1 VLQRPLRATPVRDSV
16 AAGSRWILERI
27 AESIMLSWGVKRI
40 VLAFLAGALAVLAL
54 PPFNFFAVLFISFPV
69 LVWLLDGANGS
80 AEAGLLGRL
89 RPAFWT
95 GWWFGFGYF
104 VAGLWWLG
112 NALLV
117 EADSFAWALPL
128 AILGLPAVLAL
139 FYGAATAVARVLWS
153 DGLGR
158 IAALSAAF
166 GLGEWLRSF
175 VLTGFPWNAIGYA
188 AMPAPLMMQSVELV
202 GIFGMSA
209 LTVFVFSAPA
219 LVGTSRGA
227 VPGILV
233 ALLLFSA
240 HVGYGWF
247 ALSRLDGSQPVAPD
261 AVIRIVQ
268 PNIDQSAKWDAAER
282 ERIFSQ
288 MLELSAL
295 PPREGQPRASHIVWP
310 ETALPFLL
318 TENPGALSRIADML
332 QVGQTL
338 ITGAVR
344 FEDGAGGAPER
355 YYNTIYVIDDEG
367 QIIGSADKLHLV
379 PFGEYLP
386 FEASLRKLGLAPVAD
401 TFGGFSTG
409 DRRGLLA
416 LPGGLG
422 AVPLICYEAIFPD
435 LSEIPDGRGSLLL
448 NVTNDAWYGR
458 TPGPYQHLRQ
468 AQVRAVETRLPLVR
482 AANSGISIVADA
494 GGRIVGSLPLGEA
507 GVFDV
512 ALPPSAQLYW
522 SISYRRFNFGL
533 IIVIM
538 VLTALIARNGKRLRL
553 D

>member
-1 VLQRPLRATPVRDSV
+1 M
-16 AAGSRWILERI
+16 ERI
-27 AESIMLSWGVKRI
+27 AESIMLSWGAKRMM
-40 VLAFLAGALAVLAL
+40 LAFAAGALAVLAL

-69 LVWLLDGANGS
+69 LVWLLDGASGS
-80 AEAGLLGRL
+80 AERGLLGRM
-89 RPAFWT
+89 RPAFAT

-117 EADSFAWALPL
+117 DANGFAWALPV
-128 AILGLPAVLAL
+128 AVLGLPAVLAL
-139 FYGAATAVARVLWS
+139 FYGLAAAIAWLLWS
-153 DGLGR
+153 DGIGR
-158 IAALSAAF
+158 LAALGAAF
-166 GLGEWLRSF
+166 GLVEWLRSF
-175 VLTGFPWNAIGYA
+175 AFTGFPWNAIGYA
-188 AMPAPLMMQSVELV
+188 AMPAPLMMQSAELV

-219 LVGTSRGA
+219 LVGTRRGA
-227 VPGILV
+227 VAGLV
-233 ALLLFSA
+233 AALVLFSA

-247 ALSRLDGSQPVAPD
+247 ALQRLDSAP
-261 AVIRIVQ
+261 AAPSNAIVRIVQ
-268 PNIDQSAKWDAAER
+268 PAIDQSAKWDLEER
-282 ERIFSQ
+282 ERIFAR
-288 MLELSAL
+288 LLALSAL
-295 PPREGQPRASHIVWP
+295 PPREGEPRPTHIVWP

-332 QVGQTL
+332 QVGQSL
-338 ITGAVR
+338 VTGAVR
-344 FEDGAGGAPER
+344 FEDGAGGTPPR

-367 QIIGSADKLHLV
+367 QIIGFADKAHLV

-386 FEASLRKLGLAPVAD
+386 FEALLRRYGLTPVAQ
-401 TFGGFSTG
+401 TFGGFSAA
-409 DRRGLLA
+409 DRRGMLS

-435 LSEIPDGRGSLLL
+435 LSTVSEARGSLLL
-448 NVTNDAWYGR
+448 NLTNDAWYGM

-468 AQVRAVETRLPLVR
+468 AQLRAVETRLPLVR
-482 AANSGISIVADA
+482 AANNGISAVVDT
-494 GGRIVGSLPLGEA
+494 GGRIRGSLPLGEA

-512 ALPPSAQLYW
+512 ALPSPSDQFSL
-522 SISYRRFNFGL
+522 IRIRRFNFGL

-538 VLTALIARNGKRLRL
+538 VLMALVARKSKKQRF

>member
-1 VLQRPLRATPVRDSV
+1 M
-16 AAGSRWILERI
+16 ERI

-40 VLAFLAGALAVLAL
+40 ILAFAAGALSVLAL
-54 PPFNFFAVLFISFPV
+54 PPFNFFAVLFVSFPV
-69 LVWLLDGANGS
+69 LVWLLDGASGS
-80 AEAGLLGRL
+80 AERGLLGRM
-89 RPAFWT
+89 RPAFAT

-117 EADSFAWALPL
+117 DANGFAWALPL
-128 AILGLPAVLAL
+128 AVLGLPAVLAL
-139 FYGAATAVARVLWS
+139 FYGVAASFAWLLWS
-153 DGLGR
+153 DGIGR
-158 IAALSAAF
+158 IAALGAAF
-166 GLGEWLRSF
+166 GLVEWARSF
-175 VLTGFPWNAIGYA
+175 VLTGFPWNAVGYA
-188 AMPAPLMMQSVELV
+188 AMPAPLMMQSAELV

-219 LVGTSRGA
+219 LVGTRRGA
-227 VPGILV
+227 VAGITAALV
-233 ALLLFSA
+233 LFSA
-240 HVGYGWF
+240 HIGYGWF
-247 ALSRLDGSQPVAPD
+247 ALHRLDSLEHAPSG

-268 PNIDQSAKWDAAER
+268 PAIDQSAKWDMAER
-282 ERIFSQ
+282 ERIFSRL
-288 MLELSAL
+288 LEFSAL
-295 PPREGQPRASHIVWP
+295 PPREGEPRPTHIVWP

-338 ITGAVR
+338 VTGAVR
-344 FEDGAGGAPER
+344 FEDGVGGVPQR

-367 QIIGSADKLHLV
+367 QIIGSADKAHLV

-386 FEASLRKLGLAPVAD
+386 FEALLRRLGLTPVAE
-401 TFGGFSTG
+401 TFGGFSAA
-409 DRRGLLA
+409 DRRGMLT
-416 LPGGLG
+416 LPGGLD

-435 LSEIPDGRGSLLL
+435 LSSVSGVRGALLL
-448 NVTNDAWYGR
+448 NLTNDAWYGL

-468 AQVRAVETRLPLVR
+468 AQLRAVENRLPLVR
-482 AANSGISIVADA
+482 AANSGISAVVDA

-512 ALPPSAQLYW
+512 ELPPQSDQFLL
-522 SISYRRFNFGL
+522 IRIRRFNFGL
-533 IIVIM
+533 IIAIM
-538 VLTALIARNGKRLRL
+538 VVMAIVARKSKNQRF

>member
-1 VLQRPLRATPVRDSV
+1 
-16 AAGSRWILERI
+16 
-27 AESIMLSWGVKRI
+27 MLSWGGKRI
-40 VLAFLAGALAVLAL
+40 LLAFFAGALAVLAL
-54 PPFNFFAVLFISFPV
+54 PPFNFFAVLFVSLPV
-69 LVWLLDGANGS
+69 LVWLLDGASGP
-80 AEAGLLGRL
+80 ADAGMLGRF
-89 RPAFWT
+89 RPAFAT

-104 VAGLWWLG
+104 VAGIWWLG

-117 EADSFAWALPL
+117 EADGFAWALPL
-128 AILGLPAVLAL
+128 AVLGLPAGLAL
-139 FYGAATAVARVLWS
+139 FYGAATALARVLWS

-158 IAALSAAF
+158 IAALAAAF
-166 GLGEWLRSF
+166 GLSEWARSF

-202 GIFGMSA
+202 GIFGLSA

-227 VPGILV
+227 VAGILA

-247 ALSRLDGSQPVAPD
+247 ALSRLDASEKLPTD

-268 PNIDQSAKWDAAER
+268 PAIDQSAKWDVEER
-282 ERIFSQ
+282 ERIFSRL
-288 MLELSAL
+288 LELSAL
-295 PPREGQPRASHIVWP
+295 PPREGQPRPTHIVWP

-332 QVGQTL
+332 QVGQSL
-338 ITGAVR
+338 ISGAVR
-344 FEDGAGGAPER
+344 FEDGTGGAPQR
-355 YYNTIYVIDDEG
+355 YYNTIYVFDDEA
-367 QIIGSADKLHLV
+367 QIVGSADKTHLV

-386 FEASLRKLGLAPVAD
+386 FEAWLRKLGLAPVAE
-401 TFGGFSTG
+401 TFGGFSAG
-409 DRRGLLA
+409 DRRGLLG
-416 LPGGLG
+416 LPGGLS
-422 AVPLICYEAIFPD
+422 AVPLICYEAIFPSM
-435 LSEIPDGRGSLLL
+435 SEVSDGRGDLLL

-458 TPGPYQHLRQ
+458 TPGPYQHMRQ
-468 AQVRAVETRLPLVR
+468 AQIRSVETRLPLVR
-482 AANSGISIVADA
+482 AANNGISVVVDAAGRVVA
-494 GGRIVGSLPLGEA
+494 SLPLGES

-512 ALPPSAQLYW
+512 GLPPKAEQFW
-522 SISYRRFNFGL
+522 NIANRRFNFGL

-538 VLTALIARNGKRLRL
+538 VFTALFTRNGKRRPL